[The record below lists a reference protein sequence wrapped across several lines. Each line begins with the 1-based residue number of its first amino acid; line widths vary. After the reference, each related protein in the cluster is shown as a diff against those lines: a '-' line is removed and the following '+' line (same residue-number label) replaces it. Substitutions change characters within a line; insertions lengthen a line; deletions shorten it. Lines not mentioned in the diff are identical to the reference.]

1 MIQGLLN
8 INVSIYRRAS
18 TGRDSLNNPTYGLP
32 TSGAG
37 WSLIYSNVPVRLSF
51 SSKNLEFA
59 QTGERPIPAG
69 IAYINASYTVQA
81 EDRVVT
87 SDSIEYTVTSVVPGY
102 LVGTTIDH
110 YECVL
115 GLP

>member
-18 TGRDSLNNPTYGLP
+18 TGRDSLNNPIYGTP
-32 TSGAG
+32 TSGIG
-37 WSLIYSNVPVRLSF
+37 WSLIYSAVPVRLAF
-51 SSKNLEFA
+51 SSKALEFA
-59 QTGERPIPAG
+59 QTGERPTPAG
-69 IAYINASYTVQA
+69 ICYISASYSVNT

-87 SDSIEYTVTSVVPGY
+87 PDGIEYTVTSVVPGY
-102 LVGTTIDH
+102 LVAAVVDH
-110 YECVL
+110 YELVL